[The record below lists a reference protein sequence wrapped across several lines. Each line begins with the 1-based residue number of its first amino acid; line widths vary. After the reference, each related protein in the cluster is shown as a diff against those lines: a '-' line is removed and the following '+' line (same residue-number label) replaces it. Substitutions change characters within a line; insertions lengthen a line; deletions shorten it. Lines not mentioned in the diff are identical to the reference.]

1 MDAPR
6 GTGIPLVES
15 TNMLASFYDGH
26 VDKKETMKALRNHL
40 KTSPSPSSGPE
51 LMVTHYVVIKELTG
65 RAVSS
70 GGAVLFDP
78 EMEPGLR
85 STSTSTG
92 TTAGTA
98 GTVRAVT
105 GSTQGGVSLG
115 ANDLESAE
123 DTTTSSAG
131 ETEQGLAEVDNTG
144 LKESSS
150 TRKFLALVG
159 VAVMCRF
166 Q

>member
-1 MDAPR
+1 MPKSIRAAFA
-6 GTGIPLVES
+6 GS
-15 TNMLASFYDGH
+15 LAFVVANIVSNILFFQLGH
-26 VDKKETMKALRNHL
+26 
-40 KTSPSPSSGPE
+40 
-51 LMVTHYVVIKELTG
+51 
-65 RAVSS
+65 
-70 GGAVLFDP
+70 AVLFDP

-115 ANDLESAE
+115 ANDLESTE